1 MSSSWL
7 FLYRD
12 QPVLGFNESQISEKL
27 PGQIAEREKK
37 REERIVAVK
46 WEKVFPH
53 ASSIFFSF
61 LFIAPNTYKECTSA
75 VIYAR
80 NGKVNCFI

>member
-1 MSSSWL
+1 M
-7 FLYRD
+7 YRD

-53 ASSIFFSF
+53 ASSIFF
-61 LFIAPNTYKECTSA
+61 LFYSLLPIHIKNAQVRLYMQETG
-75 VIYAR
+75 R
-80 NGKVNCFI
+80 